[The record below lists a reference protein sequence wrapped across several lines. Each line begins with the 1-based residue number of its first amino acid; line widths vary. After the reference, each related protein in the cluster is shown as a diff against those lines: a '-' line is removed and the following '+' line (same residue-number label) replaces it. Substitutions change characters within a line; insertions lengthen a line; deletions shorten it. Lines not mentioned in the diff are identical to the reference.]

1 MTDAQHMQVTG
12 YLTADTTMTPLRG
25 RHRHKRSFAIS
36 GDFDFVKQPAALPSL
51 PNNKL
56 DPSDVQIDR
65 TGGSREPPEIV
76 VEQKIVPPEAAA
88 ASSPSPRLENPNAT
102 SPRFFISEEPRFSS
116 PFRGVPDAIINLD
129 DALKTKP
136 KCFKS
141 HKRSESAPADLA
153 VLLNAKTVSHSS
165 QMIEEEDD
173 DGDETE
179 EDHNSQINFGVP
191 DVAEG
196 GNKSTLLSPLRPMSP
211 SPAAHLQELTLDGS
225 PVRWNRDSRAD
236 NYNSLKINR
245 QKQRYYQYTK
255 KLPIAN
261 AGIQPQTLREKESST
276 SLSSACLKT
285 PLSSFQTPSRQASTP
300 STPLSAGF
308 SNNNDQFE
316 NNSGLTSPFRSRQM
330 HSSMRNAANSSFGYE
345 PKVYEMPHGRANSDS
360 VSSRD
365 DKTLYKN
372 EMSLTDGC
380 DVTDDD
386 NNGSEND
393 GEKANMLSISKELL
407 FGQPGDTVDLSSI
420 SSSVKETFTNYKS
433 SSNEVLSPVRLD
445 TNDDSEPLS
454 SANDTP
460 ESRSVSDTLLVV
472 QKTRKEKRKV
482 KSKLNVLFMNIFR
495 YTNNYERGANEK
507 KA

>member
-1 MTDAQHMQVTG
+1 MTDTQVTG
-12 YLTADTTMTPLRG
+12 YLATDASMTPLRG

-36 GDFDFVKQPAALPSL
+36 GDFDFLKQPVSL
-51 PNNKL
+51 PPLPNRL
-56 DPSDVQIDR
+56 EPA
-65 TGGSREPPEIV
+65 GSKKPEIV
-76 VEQKIVPPEAAA
+76 VEQRLVAPEAVI
-88 ASSPSPRLENPNAT
+88 ASSPGSNVNPV

-136 KCFKS
+136 KYFKS

-153 VLLNAKTVSHSS
+153 VLLNAKSVSRSN

-173 DGDETE
+173 DDSEIE
-179 EDHNSQINFGVP
+179 EDYNSQPNFEASE
-191 DVAEG
+191 VADEV
-196 GNKSTLLSPLRPMSP
+196 NKSTLLSPLRPMSP

-225 PVRWNRDSRAD
+225 PVRWNRDSRDNRAQ

-245 QKQRYYQYTK
+245 QKQRYYQYTQK
-255 KLPIAN
+255 IPIAK
-261 AGIQPQTLREKESST
+261 AGIQPQTLREKVSST

-285 PLSSFQTPSRQASTP
+285 PLSSYQTPSRQVSTP

-308 SNNNDQFE
+308 NNNNDQFDS
-316 NNSGLTSPFRSRQM
+316 NNRLTSPFRSRQM
-330 HSSMRNAANSSFGYE
+330 HSNMRNAANSSFGYE

-372 EMSLTDGC
+372 EMSFTDGC
-380 DVTDDD
+380 DATDDD
-386 NNGSEND
+386 NSGRENNEENVNTLPIPKD
-393 GEKANMLSISKELL
+393 LL
-407 FGQPGDTVDLSSI
+407 FGQPGDVVDLSSI
-420 SSSVKETFTNYKS
+420 SSPIKEPFINYKS
-433 SSNEVLSPVRLD
+433 SSNEILSPLRLD
-445 TNDDSEPLS
+445 SNDDSEPLS
-454 SANDTP
+454 PANDTP

-495 YTNNYERGANEK
+495 YTNNYERGADDK

>member
-1 MTDAQHMQVTG
+1 MQVTG
-12 YLTADTTMTPLRG
+12 YLAADATMTPLRG

-36 GDFDFVKQPAALPSL
+36 GDFDFLKQPVSL
-51 PNNKL
+51 PPLPNTLEPTDKI
-56 DPSDVQIDR
+56 S
-65 TGGSREPPEIV
+65 GSRPPDIV
-76 VEQKIVPPEAAA
+76 VEQKLVPPEVAT
-88 ASSPSPRLENPNAT
+88 ASSPDPRLENGNPV

-136 KCFKS
+136 KSFKS

-153 VLLNAKTVSHSS
+153 VLLSAKNVSRSS

-173 DGDETE
+173 DDDDTE
-179 EDHNSQINFGVP
+179 EDQIKLGVP
-191 DVAEG
+191 DVADEV
-196 GNKSTLLSPLRPMSP
+196 NKSTLLSPLRPLSP

-225 PVRWNRDSRAD
+225 PVRWNRDSRDTRAD

-255 KLPIAN
+255 KIPIAK

-285 PLSSFQTPSRQASTP
+285 PLSSYQTPSRQASTP

-308 SNNNDQFE
+308 NNNNDQFDS
-316 NNSGLTSPFRSRQM
+316 NSRLTSPFRSRQM

-345 PKVYEMPHGRANSDS
+345 PKVYEMPHGRTNSDS

-372 EMSLTDGC
+372 EMSFTDGC

-386 NNGSEND
+386 NSGSENNAENTNRLPIPKD
-393 GEKANMLSISKELL
+393 LL
-407 FGQPGDTVDLSSI
+407 FGQPGDAVDLSSI
-420 SSSVKETFTNYKS
+420 TSPVKEPFINYKS
-433 SSNEVLSPVRLD
+433 SSNEVLSPLRLD
-445 TNDDSEPLS
+445 ASDDSEPLS
-454 SANDTP
+454 PANDTP
-460 ESRSVSDTLLVV
+460 ETRSVSDTLLVM
-472 QKTRKEKRKV
+472 QKARKEKRKM

-495 YTNNYERGANEK
+495 YTNNYERGANDK